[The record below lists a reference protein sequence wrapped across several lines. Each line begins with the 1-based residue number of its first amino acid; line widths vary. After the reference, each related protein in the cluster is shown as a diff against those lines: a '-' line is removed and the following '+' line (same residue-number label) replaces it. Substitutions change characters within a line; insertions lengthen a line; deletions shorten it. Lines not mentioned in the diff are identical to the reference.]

1 MNLQLN
7 LNMRQTKL
15 LSIGILS
22 FSAILHDIFAAILA
36 WYLAFQLRFN
46 FATPSEYLQI
56 IFITTPAVIA
66 MEFVSFRFFG
76 LYRGMWRFASLP
88 DLKRILKAVFVS
100 SLAISFAS
108 LIAQPQIIIPRSVL
122 ILNPLLLVLIMGG
135 SRFAYRAWKE
145 RRLFNPIVQQGKP
158 VIVLGV
164 EEAAI
169 SLIKELTKSQ
179 EWRVVAL
186 LDDNTLMHNREFMNI
201 RVEGAID
208 ALPEIAQK
216 YDCEHCII
224 AMPSANHLARKHAV
238 NIANSIQ
245 MEVLT
250 LPAMNDLMS
259 GKVSISQVRKV
270 EVEDLLGR
278 DVVNLDNAGLS
289 EMITGNTVL
298 VSGAAGSIG
307 SELCRQVLAYQPKKL
322 VCIDISEYALYLLQ
336 QEFTQHNTNA
346 QLIYIVAD
354 VKNKTRM
361 NHVLLTHQPKLVL
374 HAAAYKHVPMMEDFN
389 VSEALMNNAFG
400 TYQFASACQT
410 AQVDK
415 FVLISTDKAVN
426 PTNVMGASKRL
437 AELVCQ
443 SLQPK
448 KSTKNAPKTQFI
460 TVRFGNV
467 LGSSGSVIP
476 KFREQIARGGPITI
490 THPEI
495 TRYFM
500 SIPEAAQLVLQAGTM
515 GKGGEIFVLDMGE
528 PVKIIDLARDMIKL
542 SGLQHEEIRVE
553 FTGLRPGEK
562 LYEELLADDENT
574 MPTNHEKLRIALAR
588 SVSAAWLEDLLHWLE
603 KVQQM
608 TEHQVKAQLK
618 DWVEEYQPN
627 SLTTGEPPLLVIEP
641 SQTIH

>member
-1 MNLQLN
+1 MNFY
-7 LNMRQTKL
+7 RQYIVRW
-15 LSIGILS
+15 LSYIAMMHDVIVA
-22 FSAILHDIFAAILA
+22 SAVWYFAFL
-36 WYLAFQLRFN
+36 LRFN
-46 FATPSEYLQI
+46 FAIPPN
-56 IFITTPAVIA
+56 FIDTIWTTLPAVLMI
-66 MEFVSFRFFG
+66 EFACFVLFG
-76 LYRGMWRFASLP
+76 LYRGMWRFASIP
-88 DLKRILKAVFVS
+88 DLKRIIRAVALSALV
-100 SLAISFAS
+100 IGFAS

-145 RRLFNPIVQQGKP
+145 RRLFNPIAQQGKP

-164 EEAAI
+164 EDAAI
-169 SLIKELTKSQ
+169 NLIKELTKSH

-186 LDDNTLMHNREFMNI
+186 LDDNTLMHNREFMHI
-201 RVEGAID
+201 KVEGAID

-238 NIANSIQ
+238 NVANSIA

-250 LPAMNDLMS
+250 LPAMSDLMS
-259 GKVSISQVRKV
+259 GKVSISQIRKV
-270 EVEDLLGR
+270 DVEDLLGR

-289 EMITGNTVL
+289 DMITGNTVL

-307 SELCRQVLAYQPKKL
+307 SELCRQVLAYHPKKL

-336 QEFTQHNTNA
+336 QEFSQRNTDS
-346 QLIYIVAD
+346 QILYIVAD

-361 NHVLLTHQPKLVL
+361 NHVLLAHQPKLVL

-389 VSEALMNNAFG
+389 VTEALINNAFG

-448 KSTKNAPKTQFI
+448 KPSKNTAKTQFI

-528 PVKIIDLARDMIKL
+528 PVKIIDLAKDMIKL
-542 SGLQHEEIRVE
+542 SGLHHEEIRIE

-574 MPTNHEKLRIALAR
+574 LPTNHEKLRIAQAR
-588 SVSAAWLEDLLHWLE
+588 SASAAWLDDLLSWLE
-603 KVQQM
+603 KVQHM
-608 TEHQVKAQLK
+608 TEHQVKVQLK

-627 SLTTGEPPLLVIEP
+627 ALTAGEPPLLTIEP

>member
-1 MNLQLN
+1 MNFY
-7 LNMRQTKL
+7 RQYIVRWL
-15 LSIGILS
+15 PYIAMMHDLIVA
-22 FSAILHDIFAAILA
+22 SAIWYFAFL
-36 WYLAFQLRFN
+36 LRFN
-46 FATPSEYLQI
+46 FAIPPN
-56 IFITTPAVIA
+56 FIDTIWTTLPAVLVV
-66 MEFVSFRFFG
+66 EFACFVLFG
-76 LYRGMWRFASLP
+76 LYRGMWRFASIP
-88 DLKRILKAVFVS
+88 DLKRIIRAVALS
-100 SLAISFAS
+100 ALIISFAS

-122 ILNPLLLVLIMGG
+122 FLNPLLLVLIMGG

-169 SLIKELTKSQ
+169 NLIKELTKSH

-186 LDDNTLMHNREFMNI
+186 LDDNTLMHNREFMHI

-208 ALPEIAQK
+208 ALPEVAQK

-238 NIANSIQ
+238 NVANSIA

-250 LPAMNDLMS
+250 LPAMSDLMS

-270 EVEDLLGR
+270 DVEDLLGR

-289 EMITGNTVL
+289 SMIASNTVM

-307 SELCRQVLAYQPKKL
+307 SELCRQVLAYHPKKL
-322 VCIDISEYALYLLQ
+322 VCIDVSEYALYLLQ
-336 QEFTQHNTNA
+336 QEFSQRKTDTQI
-346 QLIYIVAD
+346 LYIVAD
-354 VKNKTRM
+354 IKNKTRI

-374 HAAAYKHVPMMEDFN
+374 HAAAYKHVPMMEDYN
-389 VSEALMNNAFG
+389 VTEALINNAFG

-448 KSTKNAPKTQFI
+448 KPSKNTPKTQFI

-528 PVKIIDLARDMIKL
+528 PVKIIDLAKDMIKL
-542 SGLQHEEIRVE
+542 SGLHHEEIRIE

-574 MPTNHEKLRIALAR
+574 LPTNHEKLRIAQAR
-588 SVSAAWLEDLLHWLE
+588 SASAAWLDDLLHWLE
-603 KVQQM
+603 KVQHM
-608 TEHQVKAQLK
+608 AEHQVKVQLK

-627 SLTTGEPPLLVIEP
+627 ALTAGEPPVLAIEP

>member
-1 MNLQLN
+1 MA
-7 LNMRQTKL
+7 M
-15 LSIGILS
+15 
-22 FSAILHDIFAAILA
+22 LHDVIVASLVWYFAFL
-36 WYLAFQLRFN
+36 LRFN
-46 FATPSEYLQI
+46 FAIPPNFIATIWQTLPAI
-56 IFITTPAVIA
+56 IAIQFAC
-66 MEFVSFRFFG
+66 FVLFG
-76 LYRGMWRFASLP
+76 LYRGMWRFASIP
-88 DLKRILKAVFVS
+88 DLKRIIRAVALS
-100 SLAISFAS
+100 ALIISFAS

-169 SLIKELTKSQ
+169 SLIKELTKSN

-186 LDDNTLMHNREFMNI
+186 LDDNTLMHNREFMHI

-250 LPAMNDLMS
+250 LPAMSDLMS

-270 EVEDLLGR
+270 DVEDLLGR

-289 EMITGNTVL
+289 SMITGNTVL

-336 QEFTQHNTNA
+336 QEFTQRNTNT

-448 KSTKNAPKTQFI
+448 KPAKNMPKTQFI

-528 PVKIIDLARDMIKL
+528 PVKIIDLAKDMIKL
-542 SGLQHEEIRVE
+542 SGLHQEEIRIE

-574 MPTNHEKLRIALAR
+574 LPTTHEKLRIAQAR
-588 SVSAAWLEDLLHWLE
+588 SVSTAWLDDLLHWLD

-608 TEHQVKAQLK
+608 TEHQVKVQLK

-627 SLTTGEPPLLVIEP
+627 ALSSGEPPLLAIEP

>member
-1 MNLQLN
+1 MQFY
-7 LNMRQTKL
+7 RQYIVRW
-15 LSIGILS
+15 LSYIAM
-22 FSAILHDIFAAILA
+22 FHDVIVASVIWYFAFL
-36 WYLAFQLRFN
+36 LRFN
-46 FATPSEYLQI
+46 FAIPDNFVATIGQTLPIVL
-56 IFITTPAVIA
+56 VI
-66 MEFVSFRFFG
+66 EFVCFVFFG
-76 LYRGMWRFASLP
+76 LYRGMWRFASIP
-88 DLKRILKAVFVS
+88 DLKRIIRAVALSALV
-100 SLAISFAS
+100 IGFAS

-145 RRLFNPIVQQGKP
+145 RRLFNPIAQQGKP

-164 EEAAI
+164 EDAAI
-169 SLIKELTKSQ
+169 NLIKELTKSH

-186 LDDNTLMHNREFMNI
+186 LDDNTLMHNREFMHI

-208 ALPEIAQK
+208 ALPKVAQK

-238 NIANSIQ
+238 NVANSIA

-250 LPAMNDLMS
+250 LPAMSDLMS

-270 EVEDLLGR
+270 DVEDLLGR

-289 EMITGNTVL
+289 SMIASNTVM

-307 SELCRQVLAYQPKKL
+307 SELCRQVLAYHPKKL
-322 VCIDISEYALYLLQ
+322 VCIDVSEYALYLLQ
-336 QEFTQHNTNA
+336 QEFSQRKTDTQI
-346 QLIYIVAD
+346 LYIVAD
-354 VKNKTRM
+354 IKNKTRI

-389 VSEALMNNAFG
+389 VTEALINNAFG

-448 KSTKNAPKTQFI
+448 KPSKNTPKTQFI

-528 PVKIIDLARDMIKL
+528 PVKIIDLAKDMIKL
-542 SGLQHEEIRVE
+542 SGLHHEEIRIE

-574 MPTNHEKLRIALAR
+574 LPTNHEKLRIAQAR
-588 SVSAAWLEDLLHWLE
+588 SASAAWLDDLLHWLE
-603 KVQQM
+603 KVQHM
-608 TEHQVKAQLK
+608 AEHQVKVQLK

-627 SLTTGEPPLLVIEP
+627 ALTAGEPPVLAIEP

>member
-1 MNLQLN
+1 MNFY
-7 LNMRQTKL
+7 RQYVVRW
-15 LSIGILS
+15 LSYIAMTHDVVVA
-22 FSAILHDIFAAILA
+22 SAVWYFAFL
-36 WYLAFQLRFN
+36 LRFN
-46 FATPSEYLQI
+46 FAIPAN
-56 IFITTPAVIA
+56 FIAVIWQTLPAVLAIQFA
-66 MEFVSFRFFG
+66 CFVFFG
-76 LYRGMWRFASLP
+76 LYRGMWRFASIP
-88 DLKRILKAVFVS
+88 DLKRIIRAVVFS
-100 SLAISFAS
+100 ALLISFAS

-122 ILNPLLLVLIMGG
+122 ILNPLILVLIMGG
-135 SRFAYRAWKE
+135 SRFSYRAWKE

-169 SLIKELTKSQ
+169 SLIKELTKSH

-186 LDDNTLMHNREFMNI
+186 LDDNKLMHGREFMHI
-201 RVEGAID
+201 RVEGETD
-208 ALPEIAQK
+208 ALPDIAQK
-216 YDCEHCII
+216 YDCKHCII
-224 AMPSANHLARKHAV
+224 AMPSANHVARKHAV

-250 LPAMNDLMS
+250 LPAMSDLMS
-259 GKVSISQVRKV
+259 GKVSISQIRKV
-270 EVEDLLGR
+270 DVEDLLGR

-289 EMITGNTVL
+289 DMITDNTVL

-336 QEFTQHNTNA
+336 QEFAQRNTST

-354 VKNKTRM
+354 VKNKIRM

-389 VSEALMNNAFG
+389 VSEALLNNAFG

-410 AQVDK
+410 AQVEK

-448 KSTKNAPKTQFI
+448 KPAKNTPKTQFI

-515 GKGGEIFVLDMGE
+515 GKGGEIFVLDMGD

-542 SGLQHEEIRVE
+542 SGFQEEEIRIE

-574 MPTNHEKLRIALAR
+574 LPTTHEKLRIAQAR
-588 SVSAAWLEDLLHWLE
+588 SASGAWLEDLLSWLE
-603 KVQQM
+603 KVQHL
-608 TEHQVKAQLK
+608 TEHQVKIQLR

-627 SLTTGEPPLLVIEP
+627 GLTVGEPKLIAIET

>member
-1 MNLQLN
+1 
-7 LNMRQTKL
+7 MRHNKF
-15 LSIGILS
+15 LSIGLLS
-22 FSAILHDIFAAILA
+22 FSAILHDILAAIIA
-36 WYLAFQLRFN
+36 WYVAFQLRFN
-46 FATPSEYLQI
+46 FATPSGYLEI
-56 IFITTPAVIA
+56 IFITAPAVITI
-66 MEFVSFRFFG
+66 EFLSFRFFG

-179 EWRVVAL
+179 EWNVVAL
-186 LDDNTLMHNREFMNI
+186 LDDNTLMHNREFMHI

-208 ALPEIAQK
+208 VLPEIAQK
-216 YDCEHCII
+216 YDCAHCII

-270 EVEDLLGR
+270 DVEDLLGR

-289 EMITGNTVL
+289 DMITGNTVL

-307 SELCRQVLAYQPKKL
+307 SELCRQVLTFQPKKL

-336 QEFTQHNTNA
+336 QEFAQRDTSTQ
-346 QLIYIVAD
+346 LLYIVAD

-389 VSEALMNNAFG
+389 VSEALLNNAFG

-410 AQVDK
+410 AQVEK

-448 KSTKNAPKTQFI
+448 KPSKNAPKTQFI

-542 SGLQHEEIRVE
+542 SGLHHEEIRIE

-574 MPTNHEKLRIALAR
+574 LPTNHEKLRIAQAR
-588 SVSAAWLEDLLHWLE
+588 SVSTAWLEDLLHWLE

-608 TEHQVKAQLK
+608 TEYQVKAQLK

-627 SLTTGEPPLLVIEP
+627 TLSAGEPPLLAIEP

>member
-1 MNLQLN
+1 MNFY
-7 LNMRQTKL
+7 RQYIVRWL
-15 LSIGILS
+15 PYIAMMHDLIVA
-22 FSAILHDIFAAILA
+22 SAIWYFAFL
-36 WYLAFQLRFN
+36 LRFN
-46 FATPSEYLQI
+46 FAIPPN
-56 IFITTPAVIA
+56 FIDTIWTTLPAVLVV
-66 MEFVSFRFFG
+66 EFACFVLFG
-76 LYRGMWRFASLP
+76 LYRGMWRFASIP
-88 DLKRILKAVFVS
+88 DLKRIIRAVALS
-100 SLAISFAS
+100 ALIISFAS

-122 ILNPLLLVLIMGG
+122 FLNPLLLVLIMGG

-164 EEAAI
+164 EDAAI
-169 SLIKELTKSQ
+169 NLIKELTKSH

-186 LDDNTLMHNREFMNI
+186 LDDNTLMHNREFMHI

-208 ALPEIAQK
+208 ALPKVAQK

-238 NIANSIQ
+238 NVANSIA

-250 LPAMNDLMS
+250 LPAMSDLMS

-270 EVEDLLGR
+270 DVEDLLGR
-278 DVVNLDNAGLS
+278 DVVSLDNAGLS
-289 EMITGNTVL
+289 SMIASNTVM

-307 SELCRQVLAYQPKKL
+307 SELCRQVLTYHPKKL
-322 VCIDISEYALYLLQ
+322 VCIDVSEYALYLLQ
-336 QEFTQHNTNA
+336 QEFSQRKTDTQI
-346 QLIYIVAD
+346 LYIVAD
-354 VKNKTRM
+354 IKNKTRI

-374 HAAAYKHVPMMEDFN
+374 HAAAYKHVPMMEDYN
-389 VSEALMNNAFG
+389 VTEALINNAFG

-448 KSTKNAPKTQFI
+448 KPSKSAPKTQFI

-528 PVKIIDLARDMIKL
+528 PVKIIDLAKDMIKL
-542 SGLQHEEIRVE
+542 SGLHHEEIRIE

-574 MPTNHEKLRIALAR
+574 LPTNHEKLRIAQAR
-588 SVSAAWLEDLLHWLE
+588 SASAAWLDDLLHWLE
-603 KVQQM
+603 KVQHM
-608 TEHQVKAQLK
+608 AEHQVKVQLK

-627 SLTTGEPPLLVIEP
+627 ALTAGEPPILAIEP

>member
-1 MNLQLN
+1 MNFY
-7 LNMRQTKL
+7 RQYIVRW
-15 LSIGILS
+15 LSYIAMMHDLIVA
-22 FSAILHDIFAAILA
+22 SAIWYFAFL
-36 WYLAFQLRFN
+36 LRFN
-46 FATPSEYLQI
+46 FAIPPN
-56 IFITTPAVIA
+56 FIDTISTTLPAVLAI
-66 MEFVSFRFFG
+66 EFVCFVLFG
-76 LYRGMWRFASLP
+76 LYRGMWRFASIP
-88 DLKRILKAVFVS
+88 DLKRIIRAVALS
-100 SLAISFAS
+100 ALIISFAS

-122 ILNPLLLVLIMGG
+122 FLNPLLLVLIMGG

-169 SLIKELTKSQ
+169 NLIKELTKSH

-186 LDDNTLMHNREFMNI
+186 LDDNTLMHNREFMHI

-208 ALPEIAQK
+208 ALPEVAQK

-238 NIANSIQ
+238 NVANSIA

-250 LPAMNDLMS
+250 LPAMSDLMS

-270 EVEDLLGR
+270 DVEDLLGR

-289 EMITGNTVL
+289 SMIASNTVM

-307 SELCRQVLAYQPKKL
+307 SELCRQVLAYHPKKL
-322 VCIDISEYALYLLQ
+322 VCIDVSEYALYLLQ
-336 QEFTQHNTNA
+336 QEFSQRKTDTQI
-346 QLIYIVAD
+346 LYIVAD
-354 VKNKTRM
+354 IKNKTRI

-374 HAAAYKHVPMMEDFN
+374 HAAAYKHVPMMEDYN
-389 VSEALMNNAFG
+389 VTEALINNAFG

-448 KSTKNAPKTQFI
+448 KPSKSTPKTQFI

-528 PVKIIDLARDMIKL
+528 PVKIIDLAKDMIKL
-542 SGLQHEEIRVE
+542 SGLHHEEIRIE

-574 MPTNHEKLRIALAR
+574 LPTNHEKLRIAQAR
-588 SVSAAWLEDLLHWLE
+588 SASAAWLDDLLHWLE
-603 KVQQM
+603 KVQHM
-608 TEHQVKAQLK
+608 AEHQVKVQLK

-627 SLTTGEPPLLVIEP
+627 ALTAGEPPVLAIEP

>member
-1 MNLQLN
+1 MQFY
-7 LNMRQTKL
+7 RQYIVRW
-15 LSIGILS
+15 LSYIAM
-22 FSAILHDIFAAILA
+22 FHDVIVASVIWYFAFL
-36 WYLAFQLRFN
+36 LRFN
-46 FATPSEYLQI
+46 FAIPDNFVATIGQTLPIVL
-56 IFITTPAVIA
+56 VI
-66 MEFVSFRFFG
+66 EFVCFVFFG
-76 LYRGMWRFASLP
+76 LYRGMWRFASIP
-88 DLKRILKAVFVS
+88 DLKRIIRAVALSALV
-100 SLAISFAS
+100 IGFAS

-145 RRLFNPIVQQGKP
+145 RRLFNPIAQQGKP

-164 EEAAI
+164 EDAAI
-169 SLIKELTKSQ
+169 NLIKELTKSH

-186 LDDNTLMHNREFMNI
+186 LDDNTLMHNREFMHI

-208 ALPEIAQK
+208 ALPKVAQK

-238 NIANSIQ
+238 NVANSIA

-250 LPAMNDLMS
+250 LPAMSDLMS

-270 EVEDLLGR
+270 DVEDLLGR
-278 DVVNLDNAGLS
+278 DVVSLDNAGLS
-289 EMITGNTVL
+289 SMIASNTVM

-307 SELCRQVLAYQPKKL
+307 SELCRQVLTYHPKKL
-322 VCIDISEYALYLLQ
+322 VCIDVSEYALYLLQ
-336 QEFTQHNTNA
+336 QEFSQRKTDTQI
-346 QLIYIVAD
+346 LYIVAD
-354 VKNKTRM
+354 IKNKTRI

-374 HAAAYKHVPMMEDFN
+374 HAAAYKHVPMMEDYN
-389 VSEALMNNAFG
+389 VTEALINNAFG

-448 KSTKNAPKTQFI
+448 KPSKSAPKTQFI

-528 PVKIIDLARDMIKL
+528 PVKIIDLAKDMIKL
-542 SGLQHEEIRVE
+542 SGLHHEEIRIE

-574 MPTNHEKLRIALAR
+574 LPTNHEKLRIAQAR
-588 SVSAAWLEDLLHWLE
+588 SASAAWLDDLLHWLE
-603 KVQQM
+603 KVQHM
-608 TEHQVKAQLK
+608 AEHQVKVQLK

-627 SLTTGEPPLLVIEP
+627 ALTAGEPPVLAIEP